1 MGTNVTINLD
11 INESLTYVNDEL
23 CVNKSSKSG
32 NTLTI
37 ESDGLYAEA
46 IPGSP
51 GSTGTGYLDGYR
63 SENGIVSGIE
73 TPESSQ
79 TTPQRIVAPNTVHR
93 IFTCN
98 SVDGSDIT
106 LRTVD
111 RMYPGDMY
119 RVKDDIITMTWN
131 YFLIL
136 SVNSDGTAVATHTNV
151 IAMIPLTEEDVN

>member
-1 MGTNVTINLD
+1 MGTNVTINLK
-11 INESLTYVNDEL
+11 INESLTHVNDKL

-37 ESDGLYAEA
+37 EPDGLYAEA
-46 IPGSP
+46 IPGLP

-73 TPESSQ
+73 APESSQ
-79 TTPQRIVAPNTVHR
+79 TVPQRRVAPNIVHR

-98 SVDGSDIT
+98 NADGSDIT

-119 RVKDDIITMTWN
+119 RVKDTINMNWN
-131 YFLIL
+131 YYLIL
-136 SVNSDGTAVATHTNV
+136 SVNSDGTAVATHTSAV
-151 IAMIPLTEEDVN
+151 AIIPLTEEDVN